1 MAIGIKCM
9 VDRRKEHLEMLN
21 KLSVI
26 TIVNMS
32 KHSVTEYEINDGKI
46 VAEVV
51 NVKWF
56 EETRNKSSYRLARLE
71 ERSGKDK

>member
-1 MAIGIKCM
+1 MIDIVKM

-26 TIVNMS
+26 TIANMNNS
-32 KHSVTEYEINDGKI
+32 GTEYEINDGKI

-51 NVKWF
+51 NAK
-56 EETRNKSSYRLARLE
+56 
-71 ERSGKDK
+71 

>member
-9 VDRRKEHLEMLN
+9 VDRRKEHLEILN
-21 KLSVI
+21 KISVN
-26 TIVNMS
+26 TLEIVAKYS
-32 KHSVTEYEINDGKI
+32 GTEYEINDGKI
-46 VAEVV
+46 IAEVV
-51 NVKWF
+51 NVKWY

>member
-26 TIVNMS
+26 TIANMS
-32 KHSVTEYEINDGKI
+32 KHSGTEYEINDGKI

-51 NVKWF
+51 NVKWY